1 MNSYNQEQKPGGEHR
16 HGDVALVLPLS
27 KLDRTLLSVVGGKA
41 ANLGELIRA
50 GFTVPEGFCI
60 TTAAYERVSESAG
73 LEAILVELNTS
84 RAEDPAHLAELAAAA
99 RTALLHAPVP
109 TSVAVAIS
117 EAYHALFH
125 GEPVPVAVRSSATAE
140 DLPSGSFAGQ
150 QETYLNIVGID
161 AVLDAVRRCWAS
173 LWTDRAVSYRASLG
187 LDPRSVR
194 LAVVVQRMIDAEVAG
209 VLFTANP
216 LTDKRRQ
223 AVIDANPGLGEA
235 VVSGAT
241 NPDHFV
247 VNTTTGEIVE
257 RRPGDKQV
265 IIRATAGGG
274 TLRVE
279 QAGARAE
286 ACLSD
291 AQVRALAALGAQ
303 VEAYYGTLRGEVFQ
317 ERSQRGGGG
326 RKAPARGPTSTPSH
340 PCLYRHRKA
349 LQNTSLGKGYGEPQD
364 IEWAMDAFGHFWLT
378 QARPITTLFP
388 LPPEALST
396 DEDLRVYLSFN
407 VQQGTYL
414 PSTPM
419 GRSAV
424 RLLASS
430 VLTYIGFSPRDRM
443 QGPRFLTEA
452 ASRIFVDVTAALRNS
467 VGRKLLLR
475 SMEEAEIHAAAVFHQ
490 LATDPRFSLVPA
502 PRWPFFRASVSLLV
516 RTRLPWY
523 LVQAL
528 LVPRTG
534 RERLK
539 RLERTL
545 RDESKFEAPTDPA
558 DCLAAAEQILFD
570 STVRMLNSTSSAMVT
585 SMLAYTLA
593 STLLGDLASEGEL
606 QGVLRGLPSNP
617 TTEMNL
623 VLWALAQQVHA
634 DPATARLVRD
644 TPPAR
649 LADDYRNG
657 NLPPLLQDGLAYFLA
672 TYGHRSV
679 AELDLGAPR
688 WSEDPTY
695 VLGILASYLQLH
707 DLALSP
713 DAQYR
718 RAAEEA
724 EAMVAELK
732 HRARRKSWLRGLLAG
747 FFLDRAR
754 ALGGL
759 REMPRFLL
767 TLLLARARMLLW
779 PVGEKLAR
787 AGQLEKAE
795 DIFYITL
802 PEAHAALAG
811 ADLRSIVSERR
822 AIFEQELARRH
833 VPLVLLSDGT
843 EPSVETGMAASAQ
856 ATLQGTPA
864 SPGVVTAPARVILDP
879 YGAHLE
885 PGEVLVA
892 PSTDPGWTPLFLTA
906 GGLVME
912 TGGSMSHGVIVAREY
927 GIPAVVGV
935 PGVTERIITGQQ
947 ITVDGTVGTI
957 VIEPA
962 E

>member
-1 MNSYNQEQKPGGEHR
+1 MHTPDRGVPEASEHAR
-16 HGDVALVLPLS
+16 DERTLVVPLS
-27 KLDRTLLSVVGGKA
+27 RVDRTWLTVVGGKA
-41 ANLGELIRA
+41 ANLGELIRT
-50 GFTVPEGFCI
+50 GFSVPDGCCV
-60 TTAAYERVSESAG
+60 TTAAYAKVSDAADIEPILGELASTHAQEAERLASLAERV
-73 LEAILVELNTS
+73 
-84 RAEDPAHLAELAAAA
+84 
-99 RTALLHAPVP
+99 RTALLHVPVP
-109 TSVAVAIS
+109 ASIGEAITRAYQKLGGG
-117 EAYHALFH
+117 EA
-125 GEPVPVAVRSSATAE
+125 VPVAIRSSATAE
-140 DLPSGSFAGQ
+140 DLPTMSFAGQ
-150 QETYLNIVGID
+150 QETYLNVVGIEE
-161 AVLDAVRRCWAS
+161 VLREVRRCWAS
-173 LWTDRAVSYRASLG
+173 LWTDRAVSYRQSLG
-187 LDPRSVR
+187 LDPRTVR
-194 LAVVVQRMIDAEVAG
+194 LAVVVQRMIEALVAG

-216 LTDKRRQ
+216 LTGKRREI
-223 AVIDANPGLGEA
+223 VIDANPGLGEA

-247 VNTTTGEIVE
+247 VNTTTNEIVE
-257 RRPGDKQV
+257 RLLGDKRIV
-265 IIRATAGGG
+265 IQAKADGG
-274 TLRVE
+274 TQRVE
-279 QAGARAE
+279 RRGAGEE

-291 AQVRALAALGAQ
+291 DQVRTLAALGAQ
-303 VEAYYGTLRGEVFQ
+303 VEVYYG
-317 ERSQRGGGG
+317 
-326 RKAPARGPTSTPSH
+326 A
-340 PCLYRHRKA
+340 
-349 LQNTSLGKGYGEPQD
+349 PQD
-364 IEWAMDAFGHFWLT
+364 IEWARDASGHFWLT

-388 LPPEALST
+388 LPPEAPST

-407 VQQGTYL
+407 VQQGTHL

-430 VLTYIGFSPRDRM
+430 MLIYLGFPPRDPM
-443 QGPRFLTEA
+443 QGPRFVTEA
-452 ASRIFVDVTAALRNS
+452 AFRTFVDVTAALRNS
-467 VGRKLLLR
+467 FGRKLLLR
-475 SMEEAEIHAAAVFHQ
+475 SMEEAEIHAAAIFHQ

-502 PRWPFFRASVSLLV
+502 PRWPFFRAVVSLLI
-516 RTRLPWY
+516 RTRMPWY
-523 LVQAL
+523 LFQAL
-528 LVPRTG
+528 LVPGAG

-545 RDESKFEAPTDPA
+545 RDESKVEAPIDPG
-558 DCLAAAEQILFD
+558 DCLAAAEQLFFD
-570 STVRMLNSTSSAMVT
+570 ATMRLLNNASSAMVT
-585 SMLAYTLA
+585 GMQAYTLA

-634 DPATARLVRD
+634 DPATARLVRH
-644 TPPAR
+644 TSPAR
-649 LADDYRNG
+649 LAEDYSNG
-657 NLPPLLQDGLAYFLA
+657 NLPPLLQDGLADFLA

-718 RAAEEA
+718 HAAEEA
-724 EAMVAELK
+724 EAMVATLSR
-732 HRARRKSWLRGLLAG
+732 RARRKSWLRGLLAG

-767 TLLLARARMLLW
+767 ALLLARARVLLW
-779 PVGEKLAR
+779 PVGEELAR
-787 AGQLEKAE
+787 AGRLEKAE

-802 PEAHAALAG
+802 PEVHGALAG
-811 ADLRSIVSERR
+811 ADLRSVVSDRR

-843 EPSVETGMAASAQ
+843 EPSVEPSVAPTAQ
-856 ATLQGTPA
+856 ETLQGTPA

-885 PGEVLVA
+885 PGEILVA

-935 PGVTERIITGQQ
+935 PGVTERIPTGSR
-947 ITVDGTVGTI
+947 ITVDGTIGTI

>member
-1 MNSYNQEQKPGGEHR
+1 MNSYNQEQKSRDEHKP
-16 HGDVALVLPLS
+16 GDVALVLALS
-27 KLDRTLLSVVGGKA
+27 TLDRSLLPLVGGKA
-41 ANLGELIRA
+41 ANLGELMRA
-50 GFTVPEGFCI
+50 GFTVPEGFCV
-60 TTAAYERVSESAG
+60 TTAAYELVSAG
-73 LEAILVELNTS
+73 LESILAELVTTS
-84 RAEDPAHLAELAAAA
+84 TEDTARLAELAAAA
-99 RTALLHAPVP
+99 RAALLQAPVP
-109 TSVAVAIS
+109 TSVAAAIA
-117 EAYHALFH
+117 EAYHTLFQ

-140 DLPSGSFAGQ
+140 DLPSASFAGQ
-150 QETYLNIVGID
+150 QETYLNIIGIE
-161 AVLDAVRRCWAS
+161 AVITAVQRCWGS

-216 LTDKRRQ
+216 LTGKRRQ

-265 IIRATAGGG
+265 VIRATAGGG
-274 TLRVE
+274 TQRAE
-279 QAGARAE
+279 QARARAE

-291 AQVRALAALGAQ
+291 AQVRALAAFGAQ
-303 VEAYYGTLRGEVFQ
+303 VEAYYG
-317 ERSQRGGGG
+317 
-326 RKAPARGPTSTPSH
+326 A
-340 PCLYRHRKA
+340 
-349 LQNTSLGKGYGEPQD
+349 PQD
-364 IEWAMDAFGHFWLT
+364 IEWAMDASGHFWLT

-388 LPPEALST
+388 LPLEAPST

-414 PSTPM
+414 PYTPM
-419 GRSAV
+419 GRSAI
-424 RLLASS
+424 RLLASA
-430 VLTYIGFSPRDRM
+430 VLTYLGFPPRDSM

-452 ASRIFVDVTAALRNS
+452 ASRTFVDVTAALRNS
-467 VGRKLLLR
+467 FGRSLLLR
-475 SMEEAEIHAAAVFHQ
+475 SMEEAEIHAAAVFQQ
-490 LATDPRFSLVPA
+490 LVTDPRFSLVPA
-502 PRWPFFRASVSLLV
+502 PRWPFYRAVVSLLI
-516 RTRLPWY
+516 RTRIPWY
-523 LVQAL
+523 LFQAL
-528 LVPRTG
+528 LVPRAG

-539 RLERTL
+539 RLERKL
-545 RDESKFEAPTDPA
+545 RDESKTEAPTNPG
-558 DCLAAAEQILFD
+558 DCLTAAEQIFFD
-570 STVRMLNSTSSAMVT
+570 ATMRLLNSASSAMVT
-585 SMLAYTLA
+585 SMIAYTLA
-593 STLLGDLASEGEL
+593 STLLGDLASKGEL

-634 DPATARLVRD
+634 DPATAHLVRD

-649 LADDYRNG
+649 LAEDYRNG
-657 NLPPLLQDGLAYFLA
+657 NLPPLLQDGLADFLA

-724 EAMVAELK
+724 EAMVAELTG
-732 HRARRKSWLRGLLAG
+732 RARRKSWLRGLLAG

-759 REMPRFLL
+759 REMPRFLI
-767 TLLLARARMLLW
+767 TLLLARARALLW

-787 AGQLEKAE
+787 AGRLEKAE

-811 ADLRSIVSERR
+811 ADLRPVVSERR

-843 EPSVETGMAASAQ
+843 EPSVEPGVAATAQ
-856 ATLQGTPA
+856 ETLLGTPA

-885 PGEVLVA
+885 PGEILVA

-935 PGVTERIITGQQ
+935 PGVTERIPTGSR
-947 ITVDGTVGTI
+947 ITVDGTSGTI
-957 VIEPA
+957 VIEQNA
-962 E
+962 DE

>member
-1 MNSYNQEQKPGGEHR
+1 
-16 HGDVALVLPLS
+16 L
-27 KLDRTLLSVVGGKA
+27 
-41 ANLGELIRA
+41 
-50 GFTVPEGFCI
+50 
-60 TTAAYERVSESAG
+60 VSESAV
-73 LEAILVELNTS
+73 LEAILAELTTS
-84 RAEDPAHLAELAAAA
+84 KAEDPAHLAELAAAA
-99 RTALLHAPVP
+99 RTALLHAPVT
-109 TSVAVAIS
+109 TSVTAAIT
-117 EAYHALFH
+117 EAYHALFQ

-140 DLPSGSFAGQ
+140 DLPSASFAGQ
-150 QETYLNIVGID
+150 QETYLNIIGVEALLT
-161 AVLDAVRRCWAS
+161 AVQRCWAS
-173 LWTDRAVSYRASLG
+173 LWTDRAVSYRANLG
-187 LDPRSVR
+187 LDPSSVR

-216 LTDKRRQ
+216 LTGKRRQ

-247 VNTTTGEIVE
+247 VNTTTGEVVE
-257 RRPGDKQV
+257 RHPGDKQV
-265 IIRATAGGG
+265 IIRAAAGGG
-274 TLRVE
+274 IQRTE
-279 QAGARAE
+279 QAGSRAE
-286 ACLSD
+286 VCLSD
-291 AQVRALAALGAQ
+291 AQVRALAELGAR
-303 VEAYYGTLRGEVFQ
+303 VEAYYGR
-317 ERSQRGGGG
+317 
-326 RKAPARGPTSTPSH
+326 
-340 PCLYRHRKA
+340 
-349 LQNTSLGKGYGEPQD
+349 PQD
-364 IEWAMDAFGHFWLT
+364 IEWVMDNSGHFWLT

-388 LPPEALST
+388 LPPEAPST

-407 VQQGTYL
+407 VQQGTRL
-414 PSTPM
+414 PFTPM
-419 GRSAV
+419 GCSAI

-430 VLTYIGFSPRDRM
+430 VLTYLGFPPRDRM

-467 VGRKLLLR
+467 FGRKLLLR

-490 LATDPRFSLVPA
+490 LATNPRFSLVPA
-502 PRWPFFRASVSLLV
+502 SGWPFFRTIVSLLI
-516 RTRLPWY
+516 RTRMPWY

-539 RLERTL
+539 HLERTL
-545 RDESKFEAPTDPA
+545 RNESKVEAPSDPA
-558 DCLAAAEQILFD
+558 ECLAAAEEVLFD
-570 STVRMLNSTSSAMVT
+570 ATMRLLNSTSSAMVT
-585 SMLAYTLA
+585 SMQAYTLA
-593 STLLGDLASEGEL
+593 STLLGDLASKGEL
-606 QGVLRGLPSNP
+606 QAVLRGLPSNP

-623 VLWALAQQVHA
+623 VLWALAQKAYA
-634 DPATARLVRD
+634 DSVTARLIRD

-649 LADDYRNG
+649 LAEDYRNG
-657 NLPPLLQDGLAYFLA
+657 NLPPLLQNGLADFLA

-679 AELDLGAPR
+679 AELDLGTPR

-707 DLALSP
+707 ELALSP

-724 EAMVAELK
+724 EMMVDELTR
-732 HRARRKSWLRGLLAG
+732 RARRKSWLRSLLAG

-767 TLLLARARMLLW
+767 TLLLARARVLLW
-779 PVGEKLAR
+779 PVGDELAR
-787 AGQLEKAE
+787 AGWLEKAE

-811 ADLRSIVSERR
+811 ADLRSVVSERR
-822 AIFEQELARRH
+822 AIFEQELTRRH

-843 EPSVETGMAASAQ
+843 EPSVEPDMAASGP
-856 ATLQGTPA
+856 TRLQGTPA
-864 SPGVVTAPARVILDP
+864 SPGVMTAPARVILDP
-879 YGAHLE
+879 HGAHLE

-927 GIPAVVGV
+927 GIPAVVGL
-935 PGVTERIITGQQ
+935 PGVTERIITGQK
-947 ITVDGTVGTI
+947 ITVDGTGGTI
-957 VIEPA
+957 VIDQSTDE
-962 E
+962 